1 MKNIALISLGC
12 AKNLVDSEVML
23 GYLANDGYTF
33 VSQPKDADIIIINTC
48 GFIQPAKNEAVDSIR
63 MALDLKKNKRH
74 IKVFVTG
81 CYIERNSEELEE
93 QFPGI
98 DGWLGVNDFDKIVQV
113 VEGKAHEKAAFSFLY
128 DHQSPRFQSTPSGW
142 AYVKISEGCSHS
154 CSFCTIP
161 LIKGSYRSR
170 PIVSIVNE
178 VERLASK
185 GVKEINLISQ
195 DSTYYGRDLHLSDGL
210 SMLLEKLVEI
220 KSISWIRILYGYPEE
235 VTNRLLEIMQEDKIC
250 SYLDIPFQ
258 HSDPGIIK
266 KMRRGLDGEQAL
278 ERIRKIRDKLPD
290 VAIRTSLIVGFPGEG
305 QKEFENLEHFVRKA
319 RFNHLGIFTYSLEQG
334 TKSYA
339 QGDPIGTNEKKRR
352 KDRLMSIQSEI
363 SYLINGKY
371 LNLSLEVLVE
381 GHLERDSS
389 VLLGRTQ
396 FQAPEVD
403 GVVFIDTQEQ
413 EHEHEHADDKINSI
427 QKVEI
432 NSRDIYDLYGVFKR

>member
-33 VSQPKDADIIIINTC
+33 VGQSKEADIIIINTC
-48 GFIQPAKNEAVDSIR
+48 GFIQPAKNEAVNSIR
-63 MALDLKKNKRH
+63 MALDLKKIKRH

-81 CYIERNSEELEE
+81 CYMERSAVELEE
-93 QFPGI
+93 QYPEI
-98 DGWLGVNDFDKIVQV
+98 DGWIGVNDFDKIVQV
-113 VEGKAHEKAAFSFLY
+113 VEGKTHEKAAISFLY
-128 DHQSPRFQSTPSGW
+128 DHHSPRFQSTPAGW

-170 PIVSIVNE
+170 PVASIVEE

-195 DSTYYGRDLHLSDGL
+195 DSTYYGHDLNLTDGL
-210 SMLLEKLVEI
+210 SLLLEKLVEI
-220 KSISWIRILYGYPEE
+220 KPLIWIRILYGYPEE
-235 VTNRLLEIMQEDKIC
+235 VTNRLLEIMKEDKIC

-266 KMRRGLDGEQAL
+266 QMRRGLDGERAL
-278 ERIRKIRDKLPD
+278 ELIRNIRDKLPD

-319 RFNHLGIFTYSLEQG
+319 RFNHLGVFMYSLEQG
-334 TKSYA
+334 TKSFA
-339 QGDPIGTNEKKRR
+339 LGDPIDTNEKERR
-352 KDRLMSIQSEI
+352 RDRLMHIQSEI
-363 SYLINGKY
+363 SYLINEKF
-371 LNLSLEVLVE
+371 LNRRLDVLVE
-381 GHLERDSS
+381 GHLEQDNS

-396 FQAPEVD
+396 LQAPEVD
-403 GVVFIDTQEQ
+403 GVVFIDSQEQ
-413 EHEHEHADDKINSI
+413 DVDKINSI

-432 NSRDIYDLYGVFKR
+432 NSRDIYDLYGVFKT

>member
-1 MKNIALISLGC
+1 
-12 AKNLVDSEVML
+12 ML

-33 VSQPKDADIIIINTC
+33 VGQPEDADIILINTC

-63 MALDLKKNKRH
+63 MALNIKKKKGH
-74 IKVFVTG
+74 IKVIVTG
-81 CYIERNSEELEE
+81 CYMERNSEELEE

-98 DGWLGVNDFDKIVQV
+98 DGWIGVNDFDNIVQV
-113 VEGKAHEKAAFSFLY
+113 VEGKTHEKAAISFLY
-128 DHQSPRFQSTPSGW
+128 DHQSPRFQSTPAGW

-161 LIKGSYRSR
+161 LIKGPYRSR
-170 PIVSIVNE
+170 PIASIVKE

-195 DSTYYGRDLHLSDGL
+195 DSTYYGRDLNLTDGL
-210 SMLLEKLVEI
+210 SLLLEKLVEI
-220 KSISWIRILYGYPEE
+220 KPITWIRILYGYPEE

-266 KMRRGLDGEQAL
+266 HMRRGLDGERAL
-278 ERIRKIRDKLPD
+278 ELIRNIRDKLPD

-319 RFNHLGIFTYSLEQG
+319 RFNHLGVFTYSPEQD
-334 TKSYA
+334 TKSFA
-339 QGDPIGTNEKKRR
+339 LGDPTDTNEKERR
-352 KDRLMSIQSEI
+352 RDRLMTIQSEI

-371 LNLSLEVLVE
+371 LNLSPDVLVE
-381 GHLERDSS
+381 GHLEQDNS

-403 GVVFIDTQEQ
+403 GVVFIDSQEQ
-413 EHEHEHADDKINSI
+413 DVDKINSI

-432 NSRDIYDLYGVFKR
+432 NSRDIYDLYGVFKT

>member
-63 MALDLKKNKRH
+63 MALDLKKIKRH

-81 CYIERNSEELEE
+81 CYMERNPEELKE

-113 VEGKAHEKAAFSFLY
+113 VEGKTHEKAAISFLY

-161 LIKGSYRSR
+161 LIKGPYRSR
-170 PIVSIVNE
+170 PIVSIVKE
-178 VERLASK
+178 VERLVSK

-195 DSTYYGRDLHLSDGL
+195 DSTYYGRDLHLTDGL
-210 SMLLEKLVEI
+210 SMLLEKLIEI
-220 KSISWIRILYGYPEE
+220 KPITWIRILYGYPEE

-266 KMRRGLDGEQAL
+266 QMRRGLDGERAL
-278 ERIRKIRDKLPD
+278 EQIRKIRDKLPD

-305 QKEFENLEHFVRKA
+305 QKEFENLEHFVQKA

-339 QGDPIGTNEKKRR
+339 QGDPIDTNEKKRR
-352 KDRLMSIQSEI
+352 RDRLMYIQSEI

-371 LNLSLEVLVE
+371 LNRSLEVLIE
-381 GHLERDSS
+381 GHLERNNS

-403 GVVFIDTQEQ
+403 CVVFIDTQDQEQ
-413 EHEHEHADDKINSI
+413 AADKINSI

-432 NSRDIYDLYGVFKR
+432 NSRDIYDLYGVFKT

>member
-23 GYLANDGYTF
+23 GYLANNGYTF
-33 VSQPKDADIIIINTC
+33 VGQAEDADIIIINTC

-63 MALDLKKNKRH
+63 MALDLKKKKGH
-74 IKVFVTG
+74 IKVIVTG
-81 CYIERNSEELEE
+81 CYMERNSAELEE

-98 DGWLGVNDFDKIVQV
+98 DGWIGVKDFDNIVQV
-113 VEGKAHEKAAFSFLY
+113 VEGKTHAKAAMSFLY
-128 DHQSPRFQSTPSGW
+128 DHQSPRLQSTPAGW

-161 LIKGSYRSR
+161 LIKGPYRSR
-170 PIVSIVNE
+170 PIVSIVTE

-195 DSTYYGRDLHLSDGL
+195 DSTYYGRDLNLTDGL
-210 SMLLEKLVEI
+210 SILLEKLVAI
-220 KSISWIRILYGYPEE
+220 KPITWIRLLYGYPEE
-235 VTNRLLEIMQEDKIC
+235 VTHRLLEIMKENKIC

-266 KMRRGLDGEQAL
+266 HMRRGLDGERAL
-278 ERIRKIRDKLPD
+278 DLIRNIRDKLPD

-319 RFNHLGIFTYSLEQG
+319 RFNHLGVFTYSPEQG
-334 TKSYA
+334 TKSFA
-339 QGDPIGTNEKKRR
+339 MGDPIDTNEKERR
-352 KDRLMSIQSEI
+352 RDRLMYIQSEI
-363 SYLINGKY
+363 SYLINGKF
-371 LNLSLEVLVE
+371 LNRCLDVLVE
-381 GHLERDSS
+381 GHLEQDNS

-403 GVVFIDTQEQ
+403 GMVFIDSQEQ
-413 EHEHEHADDKINSI
+413 DVDKINSI

-432 NSRDIYDLYGVFKR
+432 NSRDIYDLYGVFNT

>member
-33 VSQPKDADIIIINTC
+33 VGQPEDADIIIINTC

-63 MALDLKKNKRH
+63 MALDLKKKKGH

-81 CYIERNSEELEE
+81 CYMERNSAELEE
-93 QFPGI
+93 LFPEI
-98 DGWLGVNDFDKIVQV
+98 DGWTGVKDFDNIVQV
-113 VEGKAHEKAAFSFLY
+113 VEGKTHEKAAISFLY
-128 DHQSPRFQSTPSGW
+128 DHQSPRFQSTPAGW

-161 LIKGSYRSR
+161 LIKGPYRSR
-170 PIVSIVNE
+170 PIVSIVKE
-178 VERLASK
+178 VERLVSK

-195 DSTYYGRDLHLSDGL
+195 DSTYYGHDLNLTDGL
-210 SMLLEKLVEI
+210 SLLLEKLVEI
-220 KSISWIRILYGYPEE
+220 KPITWIRILYGYPEE
-235 VTNRLLEIMQEDKIC
+235 VTNRLLEIMKEDKIC

-266 KMRRGLDGEQAL
+266 HMRRGLDGERAL
-278 ERIRKIRDKLPD
+278 KLIQNIRDKLPD

-319 RFNHLGIFTYSLEQG
+319 RFNHLGVFTYSLEQG
-334 TKSYA
+334 TKSFA
-339 QGDPIGTNEKKRR
+339 LGDPIDTNEKERR
-352 KDRLMSIQSEI
+352 RDRLMYIQSEI
-363 SYLINGKY
+363 SYLINGKI
-371 LNLSLEVLVE
+371 LNHSLDVLVE
-381 GHLERDSS
+381 GHLEQDNS

-396 FQAPEVD
+396 SQAPEVD
-403 GVVFIDTQEQ
+403 GVVFIDSQEQ
-413 EHEHEHADDKINSI
+413 DVDKINSI

-432 NSRDIYDLYGVFKR
+432 NSRDIYDLYGVFKT

>member
-33 VSQPKDADIIIINTC
+33 VGQPEDADIIIINTC

-63 MALDLKKNKRH
+63 MALDLKKKKGH
-74 IKVFVTG
+74 IRVIVTG
-81 CYIERNSEELEE
+81 CYMERNSAELEE

-98 DGWLGVNDFDKIVQV
+98 DGWIGVNDFDKIVQV
-113 VEGKAHEKAAFSFLY
+113 VEGKTHEKAGISFLY
-128 DHQSPRFQSTPSGW
+128 DHQSPRFQSTPAGW

-161 LIKGSYRSR
+161 LIKGPYRSR
-170 PIVSIVNE
+170 PITSIVKE

-195 DSTYYGRDLHLSDGL
+195 DSTYYGRDLNLMDGL
-210 SMLLEKLVEI
+210 SLLLEKLVEI
-220 KSISWIRILYGYPEE
+220 KPITWIRILYGYPEE

-258 HSDPGIIK
+258 HSDLGIIK
-266 KMRRGLDGEQAL
+266 HMRRGLDGEQAL
-278 ERIRKIRDKLPD
+278 ELIRNIRDKLPD

-305 QKEFENLEHFVRKA
+305 QKEFENLEHFVRKV
-319 RFNHLGIFTYSLEQG
+319 RFNHLGVFTYSLEQG
-334 TKSYA
+334 TKSFA
-339 QGDPIGTNEKKRR
+339 LGDPIDTNEKERR
-352 KDRLMSIQSEI
+352 RDRLMYIQSEI

-371 LNLSLEVLVE
+371 LNRSLDVLVE
-381 GHLERDSS
+381 GHLEQDNS

-403 GVVFIDTQEQ
+403 GVVFIDSQEQ
-413 EHEHEHADDKINSI
+413 DVDKINSI

-432 NSRDIYDLYGVFKR
+432 NSRDIYDLYGVFKT